1 MITKPHQIVIPV
13 SCWRRAVIRAWGR
26 GIRDADELEGTRQQ
40 MLRGEEPGAYCARCG
55 ASAREIAQLAAMSP
69 LGLECRGRLRSTH
82 DLDLREFKTVL
93 VDRIEETA

>member
-1 MITKPHQIVIPV
+1 
-13 SCWRRAVIRAWGR
+13 
-26 GIRDADELEGTRQQ
+26 
-40 MLRGEEPGAYCARCG
+40 
-55 ASAREIAQLAAMSP
+55 MSP